1 MRHIYVKTPNGLG
14 KLNFYDGSLW
24 LSHYIVDHYKHD
36 PKFYSGYYEGRYITN
51 ASCYS
56 KRDIKYLRK
65 RPLIDLITK
74 RKEYANAKIYVYD
87 PYGKVGKL
95 IWYKGR
101 AFYSYVVTYNHSYEF
116 LYNGLIDGRAVINC
130 MVYSKDEIKLL
141 HKKPLR
147 HFIVL

>member
-74 RKEYANAKIYVYD
+74 RKEYVNAKHIC
-87 PYGKVGKL
+87 
-95 IWYKGR
+95 IR
-101 AFYSYVVTYNHSYEF
+101 
-116 LYNGLIDGRAVINC
+116 
-130 MVYSKDEIKLL
+130 
-141 HKKPLR
+141 PLR
-147 HFIVL
+147 KSRETDMV